1 MSDTNENSTMSME
14 QKFLGVTSKIGSK
27 PDEVVEPEGE
37 IDIEIIDDVEEKPE
51 KKDKVFAED
60 VKKDG
65 PIDEEILNVD
75 KGVQKR
81 IDQLTAK
88 HHEERR
94 QKEQAAKLRD
104 EAIIYAQRVKSEND
118 RLNRLVSDG
127 QQYLGKQAEERAG
140 FAKQAAEQKYKQAY
154 EQGNTEEMV
163 AAQDALTRATMDAAS
178 AEQFNARMP
187 EEQFMQ
193 QQQQQQQE
201 QQFIPQQQTPPRPD
215 DKAISW
221 QAKNQWFGNDSEMT
235 SFAYGVHEKLVREKG
250 INPQSD
256 EYYEKIDSRMKQVFP
271 DFFGSNASA
280 VSANSQSSV
289 VAPATRNNGAKPRK
303 VQLTA
308 TQVALAK
315 RIGVTPE
322 QYANQLVKDMS
333 ANN

>member
-1 MSDTNENSTMSME
+1 MSDTNENSTMSTE
-14 QKFLGVTSKIGSK
+14 QKFLGVKSKIGSK
-27 PDEVVEPEGE
+27 PDEVVESENE
-37 IDIEIIDDVEEKPE
+37 IDIEIIDDVEAKPE
-51 KKDKVFAED
+51 KKEKVFAED
-60 VKKDG
+60 VKDN
-65 PIDEEILNVD
+65 PVDEEILNVD

-104 EAIIYAQRVKSEND
+104 EAIKYAQQIKSEND
-118 RLNRLVSDG
+118 RLNQLVNDG
-127 QQYLGKQAEERAG
+127 QQYLGKQAEERAE
-140 FAKQAAEQKYKQAY
+140 FAKQAAQQKYKEAY

-163 AAQDALTRATMDAAS
+163 IAQEALTRATMDAAS
-178 AEQFNARMP
+178 AEQFNARIP
-187 EEQFMQ
+187 EEEFVP
-193 QQQQQQQE
+193 QQQE
-201 QQFIPQQQTPPRPD
+201 QFVPQQQVPPRPD

-221 QAKNQWFGNDSEMT
+221 QAKNQWFGNDPEMT
-235 SFAYGVHEKLVREKG
+235 SFAYGVHEKLVREEN
-250 INPQSD
+250 INPASD
-256 EYYEKIDSRMKQVFP
+256 EYYERIDSRMKSVFP
-271 DFFGSNASA
+271 DFFGSEEKKA
-280 VSANSQSSV
+280 VSSNSQSSV

-315 RIGVTPE
+315 RLGVTPE

>member
-1 MSDTNENSTMSME
+1 MSDTNENSTMSTE
-14 QKFLGVTSKIGSK
+14 QKFLGVKSKIGSK
-27 PDEVVEPEGE
+27 PDEVVEPESE
-37 IDIEIIDDVEEKPE
+37 IDIEIIDDAEEKPD

-60 VKKDG
+60 VKKDKAV
-65 PIDEEILNVD
+65 DEEILNVD

-140 FAKQAAEQKYKQAY
+140 FAKQAAQQKYKEAY

-178 AEQFNARMP
+178 AEQFNARIP
-187 EEQFMQ
+187 EEQFM
-193 QQQQQQQE
+193 QQQQE

-235 SFAYGVHEKLVREKG
+235 SFAYGVHEKLVREE
-250 INPQSD
+250 NLDPRSD
-256 EYYEKIDSRMKQVFP
+256 EYYEKIDTRMRDVFP

-303 VQLTA
+303 IQLTA

-315 RIGVTPE
+315 RLGVTPE

>member
-1 MSDTNENSTMSME
+1 MSDTNENSTMSTE
-14 QKFLGVTSKIGSK
+14 QKFLGVKSKIGSK
-27 PDEVVEPEGE
+27 PDEVVESENE
-37 IDIEIIDDVEEKPE
+37 IDIEIIDDVEAKPE
-51 KKDKVFAED
+51 KKEKVFAED
-60 VKKDG
+60 VKDN
-65 PIDEEILNVD
+65 PVDEEILNVD

-104 EAIIYAQRVKSEND
+104 EAIKYAQQIKSEND
-118 RLNRLVSDG
+118 RLNQLVNDG
-127 QQYLGKQAEERAG
+127 QQYLGKQAEERAE
-140 FAKQAAEQKYKQAY
+140 FAKQAAQQKYKEAY

-163 AAQDALTRATMDAAS
+163 IAQEALTRATMDAAS
-178 AEQFNARMP
+178 AEQFNARIP
-187 EEQFMQ
+187 EEEFVP
-193 QQQQQQQE
+193 QQQE
-201 QQFIPQQQTPPRPD
+201 QFVPQQQVPPRPD

-221 QAKNQWFGNDSEMT
+221 QAKNQWFGNDPEMT
-235 SFAYGVHEKLVREKG
+235 SFAYGVHEKLVREEN
-250 INPQSD
+250 INPASD
-256 EYYEKIDSRMKQVFP
+256 EYYERIDSRMKSVFP
-271 DFFGSNASA
+271 DFFGSEEKEA
-280 VSANSQSSV
+280 VSSNSQSSV

-315 RIGVTPE
+315 RLGVTPE

>member
-1 MSDTNENSTMSME
+1 MSDTNENSTMSTE
-14 QKFLGVTSKIGSK
+14 QKFLGVKSKIGSK
-27 PDEVVEPEGE
+27 PDEVVEPENE
-37 IDIEIIDDVEEKPE
+37 IDIEIVDDVETKPE
-51 KKDKVFAED
+51 KKEKVFAED
-60 VKKDG
+60 VKDK
-65 PIDEEILNVD
+65 PVDEEILNVD

-104 EAIIYAQRVKSEND
+104 EAIKYAQQIKSEND
-118 RLNRLVSDG
+118 RLSRLVNDG
-127 QQYLGKQAEERAG
+127 QQYLGKQAEERAE
-140 FAKQAAEQKYKQAY
+140 FAKQAAQQKYKEAY

-163 AAQDALTRATMDAAS
+163 AAQEALTRATMDAAS
-178 AEQFNARMP
+178 AEQFNARIP
-187 EEQFMQ
+187 EEEFVP
-193 QQQQQQQE
+193 QQQE
-201 QQFIPQQQTPPRPD
+201 QFVPQQQMPPRPD

-221 QAKNQWFGNDSEMT
+221 QAKNQWFGNDPEMT
-235 SFAYGVHEKLVREKG
+235 SFAYGVHEKLVREEN
-250 INPQSD
+250 IDPASD
-256 EYYEKIDSRMKQVFP
+256 EYYERIDSRMKSVFP
-271 DFFGSNASA
+271 DFFGSEEKEA
-280 VSANSQSSV
+280 VSSNSQSSV

-315 RIGVTPE
+315 RLGVTPE

>member
-1 MSDTNENSTMSME
+1 MSDINENSTMSTE

-37 IDIEIIDDVEEKPE
+37 IDIEIIDDAEEKPE

-60 VKKDG
+60 VKKDKEV
-65 PIDEEILNVD
+65 DEEILNVD

-104 EAIIYAQRVKSEND
+104 EAIVYAQRVKSEND

-127 QQYLGKQAEERAG
+127 QQYLGKQAEERAD
-140 FAKQAAEQKYKQAY
+140 FAKQAAQQKYKEAY
-154 EQGNTEEMV
+154 EQGNTDEMV

-178 AEQFNARMP
+178 AEQFNARIP
-187 EEQFMQ
+187 EEQFM
-193 QQQQQQQE
+193 QQQQE

-235 SFAYGVHEKLVREKG
+235 SFAYGVHEKLVREE
-250 INPQSD
+250 NLDPRSD
-256 EYYEKIDSRMKQVFP
+256 EFP
-271 DFFGSNASA
+271 KLRGR
-280 VSANSQSSV
+280 
-289 VAPATRNNGAKPRK
+289 TCY
-303 VQLTA
+303 
-308 TQVALAK
+308 TQ
-315 RIGVTPE
+315 
-322 QYANQLVKDMS
+322 
-333 ANN
+333 

>member
-1 MSDTNENSTMSME
+1 MSDTNENSTMSTE
-14 QKFLGVTSKIGSK
+14 QKFLGVKSKIGSK
-27 PDEVVEPEGE
+27 PDEVVESENE
-37 IDIEIIDDVEEKPE
+37 IDIEIIDDVEAKPE
-51 KKDKVFAED
+51 KKEKVFAED
-60 VKKDG
+60 VKDK
-65 PIDEEILNVD
+65 PVDEEILNVD

-104 EAIIYAQRVKSEND
+104 EAIKYAQQIKSEND
-118 RLNRLVSDG
+118 RLSQLVNDG
-127 QQYLGKQAEERAG
+127 QQYLGKQAEERAE
-140 FAKQAAEQKYKQAY
+140 FAKQAAQQKYKEAY

-163 AAQDALTRATMDAAS
+163 IAQEALTRATMDAAS
-178 AEQFNARMP
+178 AEQFNARIP
-187 EEQFMQ
+187 EEEFVP
-193 QQQQQQQE
+193 QQQE
-201 QQFIPQQQTPPRPD
+201 QFVPQQQVPPRPD

-221 QAKNQWFGNDSEMT
+221 QAKNQWFGNDPEMT
-235 SFAYGVHEKLVREKG
+235 SFAYGVHEKLVREEN
-250 INPQSD
+250 INPASD
-256 EYYEKIDSRMKQVFP
+256 EYYERIDSRMKSVFP
-271 DFFGSNASA
+271 DFFGSEEKEA
-280 VSANSQSSV
+280 VSSNSQSSV

-315 RIGVTPE
+315 RLGVTPE

>member
-1 MSDTNENSTMSME
+1 MSDTNENSTMSTE
-14 QKFLGVTSKIGSK
+14 QKFLGVKSKIGSK
-27 PDEVVEPEGE
+27 PDEVVESENE
-37 IDIEIIDDVEEKPE
+37 IDIEIIDDVEAKPE
-51 KKDKVFAED
+51 KKEKVFAED
-60 VKKDG
+60 VKDK
-65 PIDEEILNVD
+65 PVDEEILNVD

-104 EAIIYAQRVKSEND
+104 EAIKYAQQIKSEND
-118 RLNRLVSDG
+118 RLNQLVNDG
-127 QQYLGKQAEERAG
+127 QQYLGKQAEERAE
-140 FAKQAAEQKYKQAY
+140 FAKQAAQQKYKEAY

-163 AAQDALTRATMDAAS
+163 IAQEALTRATMDAAS
-178 AEQFNARMP
+178 AEQFNARIP
-187 EEQFMQ
+187 EEEFVP
-193 QQQQQQQE
+193 QQQE
-201 QQFIPQQQTPPRPD
+201 QFVPQQQVPPRPD

-221 QAKNQWFGNDSEMT
+221 QAKNQWFGNDPEMT
-235 SFAYGVHEKLVREKG
+235 SFAYGVHEKLVREEN
-250 INPQSD
+250 INPASD
-256 EYYEKIDSRMKQVFP
+256 EYYERIDSRMKSVFP
-271 DFFGSNASA
+271 DFFGSEEKEA
-280 VSANSQSSV
+280 VSSNSQSSV

-315 RIGVTPE
+315 RLGVTPE

>member
-1 MSDTNENSTMSME
+1 MSDINENSTMSTE
-14 QKFLGVTSKIGSK
+14 QKFLGVTSKIGTK

-37 IDIEIIDDVEEKPE
+37 IDIEIIDDAEEKPE

-60 VKKDG
+60 VKKDKAV
-65 PIDEEILNVD
+65 DEEILNVD

-104 EAIIYAQRVKSEND
+104 EAIVYAQRVKSEND

-140 FAKQAAEQKYKQAY
+140 FAKIAAQQKYKEAY
-154 EQGNTEEMV
+154 EQGNTEDMV

-178 AEQFNARMP
+178 AEQFNARIP
-187 EEQFMQ
+187 EEQFM
-193 QQQQQQQE
+193 QQQQE

-235 SFAYGVHEKLVREKG
+235 SFAYGVHEKLVREE
-250 INPQSD
+250 NLDPRSD
-256 EYYEKIDSRMKQVFP
+256 EYYEKIDTRMRDVFP

-303 VQLTA
+303 IQLTA

-315 RIGVTPE
+315 RLGVTPE

>member
-1 MSDTNENSTMSME
+1 MSDTNENSTMSTE
-14 QKFLGVTSKIGSK
+14 QKFLGVKSRIGSK
-27 PDEVVEPEGE
+27 PDEVVDSENE
-37 IDIEIIDDVEEKPE
+37 IDIEIIDDVEAKPE
-51 KKDKVFAED
+51 KKEKVFAED
-60 VKKDG
+60 VKDK
-65 PIDEEILNVD
+65 PVDEEILNVD

-104 EAIIYAQRVKSEND
+104 EAIKYAQQIKSEND
-118 RLNRLVSDG
+118 RLSQLVNDG
-127 QQYLGKQAEERAG
+127 QQYLGKQAEERAE
-140 FAKQAAEQKYKQAY
+140 FAKQAAQQKYKEAY

-163 AAQDALTRATMDAAS
+163 IAQEALTRATMDAAS
-178 AEQFNARMP
+178 AEQFNARIP
-187 EEQFMQ
+187 EEEFVP
-193 QQQQQQQE
+193 QQQE
-201 QQFIPQQQTPPRPD
+201 QFVPQQQVPPRPD

-221 QAKNQWFGNDSEMT
+221 QAKNQWFGNDPEMT
-235 SFAYGVHEKLVREKG
+235 SFAYGVHEKLVREEN
-250 INPQSD
+250 INPASD
-256 EYYEKIDSRMKQVFP
+256 EYYERIDSRMKSVFP
-271 DFFGSNASA
+271 DFFGSEEKEA
-280 VSANSQSSV
+280 VSSNSQSSV

-315 RIGVTPE
+315 RLGVTPE

>member
-1 MSDTNENSTMSME
+1 MSDINENSTMSTE
-14 QKFLGVTSKIGSK
+14 QKFLGVTSKIGTK

-37 IDIEIIDDVEEKPE
+37 IDIEIIDDAEEKPE

-60 VKKDG
+60 VKKDKAV
-65 PIDEEILNVD
+65 DEEILNVD

-140 FAKQAAEQKYKQAY
+140 FAKIAAQQKYKEAY
-154 EQGNTEEMV
+154 EQGNTDEMV

-178 AEQFNARMP
+178 AEQFNARIP
-187 EEQFMQ
+187 EEQFM
-193 QQQQQQQE
+193 QQQQE

-235 SFAYGVHEKLVREKG
+235 SFAYGVHEKLVREE
-250 INPQSD
+250 NLDPRSD
-256 EYYEKIDSRMKQVFP
+256 EYYERIDTRMRDVFP

-315 RIGVTPE
+315 RLGVTPE

>member
-1 MSDTNENSTMSME
+1 MSDTNENSTMSTE
-14 QKFLGVTSKIGSK
+14 QKFLGVKSRIGTK
-27 PDEVVEPEGE
+27 PDEVVDSENE
-37 IDIEIIDDVEEKPE
+37 IDIEIIDDVEAKPE
-51 KKDKVFAED
+51 KKEKVFAED
-60 VKKDG
+60 VKDK
-65 PIDEEILNVD
+65 PVDEEILNVD

-104 EAIIYAQRVKSEND
+104 EAIKYAQQIKSEND
-118 RLNRLVSDG
+118 RLSRLVNDG
-127 QQYLGKQAEERAG
+127 QQYLGKQAEERAE
-140 FAKQAAEQKYKQAY
+140 FAKQAAQQKYKEAY

-163 AAQDALTRATMDAAS
+163 AAQEALTRATMDAAS
-178 AEQFNARMP
+178 AEQFNARIP
-187 EEQFMQ
+187 EEEFVP
-193 QQQQQQQE
+193 QQQE
-201 QQFIPQQQTPPRPD
+201 QFVPQQQVPPRPD

-221 QAKNQWFGNDSEMT
+221 QAKNQWFGNDPEMT
-235 SFAYGVHEKLVREKG
+235 SFAYGVHEKLVREEN
-250 INPQSD
+250 INPASD
-256 EYYEKIDSRMKQVFP
+256 EYYERIDSRMKSVFP
-271 DFFGSNASA
+271 DFFGSEEKEA
-280 VSANSQSSV
+280 VSSNSQSSV

-315 RIGVTPE
+315 RLGVTPE

>member
-1 MSDTNENSTMSME
+1 MSDTNENSTMSTE

-37 IDIEIIDDVEEKPE
+37 IDIEIIDDAEEKPE

-60 VKKDG
+60 VKKDKEV
-65 PIDEEILNVD
+65 DEEILNVD

-104 EAIIYAQRVKSEND
+104 EAIVYAQRVKSEND

-140 FAKQAAEQKYKQAY
+140 FAKIAAQQKYKEAY
-154 EQGNTEEMV
+154 EQGNTDEMV

-178 AEQFNARMP
+178 AEQFNARIP
-187 EEQFMQ
+187 EEQFM
-193 QQQQQQQE
+193 QQQQE

-235 SFAYGVHEKLVREKG
+235 SFAYGVHEKLVREE
-250 INPQSD
+250 NLDPRSD
-256 EYYEKIDSRMKQVFP
+256 EYYEKIDTRMRDVFP

-315 RIGVTPE
+315 RLGVTPE

>member
-1 MSDTNENSTMSME
+1 MSDANENSTMSTE
-14 QKFLGVTSKIGSK
+14 EKFLGVKSKIGSK

-37 IDIEIIDDVEEKPE
+37 IDIEIIDDTEAKPE
-51 KKDKVFAED
+51 KKEKVFAED
-60 VKKDG
+60 VKDDKAV
-65 PIDEEILNVD
+65 DEEILNVD

-104 EAIIYAQRVKSEND
+104 EAIVYAQRVKSEND

-127 QQYLGKQAEERAG
+127 QQYLGKQAEERAA
-140 FAKQAAEQKYKQAY
+140 FAKQAAEQKYKEAY

-163 AAQDALTRATMDAAS
+163 VAQEALTRATMDAAS
-178 AEQFNARMP
+178 AEQFNAQIP
-187 EEQFMQ
+187 EETFVP
-193 QQQQQQQE
+193 QQQE
-201 QQFIPQQQTPPRPD
+201 QFVPQQQMPPRPD

-221 QAKNQWFGNDSEMT
+221 QAKNQWFGNDAEMT
-235 SFAYGVHEKLVREKG
+235 SFAYGVHEKLVREE
-250 INPQSD
+250 NLDPRSD
-256 EYYEKIDSRMKQVFP
+256 EYYEKIDERMKQVFP
-271 DFFGSNASA
+271 DFFGNKEEKEA
-280 VSANSQSSV
+280 VSSNSQSSV

-303 VQLTA
+303 IQLTA

-315 RIGVTPE
+315 RLGVTPE

>member
-1 MSDTNENSTMSME
+1 MSDTNENSTMSTE
-14 QKFLGVTSKIGSK
+14 QKFLGVKSKIGSK
-27 PDEVVEPEGE
+27 PDEVVEPENE
-37 IDIEIIDDVEEKPE
+37 IDIEIVDDVETKPE
-51 KKDKVFAED
+51 KKEKVFAED
-60 VKKDG
+60 VKDKPVD
-65 PIDEEILNVD
+65 DEILNVD

-104 EAIIYAQRVKSEND
+104 EAIKYAQQIKSEND
-118 RLNRLVSDG
+118 RLSQLVNDG
-127 QQYLGKQAEERAG
+127 QQYLGKQAEERAE
-140 FAKQAAEQKYKQAY
+140 FAKQAAQQKYKEAY

-163 AAQDALTRATMDAAS
+163 AAQEALTRATMDAAS
-178 AEQFNARMP
+178 AEQFNARIP
-187 EEQFMQ
+187 EEEFVP
-193 QQQQQQQE
+193 QQQE
-201 QQFIPQQQTPPRPD
+201 QFVPQQQVPPRPD

-221 QAKNQWFGNDSEMT
+221 QAKNQWFGNDPEMT
-235 SFAYGVHEKLVREKG
+235 SFAYGVHEKLVREEN
-250 INPQSD
+250 INPASD
-256 EYYEKIDSRMKQVFP
+256 EYYERIDSRMKSVFP
-271 DFFGSNASA
+271 DFFGSEEKEA
-280 VSANSQSSV
+280 VSSNSQSSV

-315 RIGVTPE
+315 RLGVTPE